1 MKDIESLS
9 VLKIHKLTQEQFD
22 RESAAGNID
31 ETAIYLTP
39 DNYAT
44 KDYVDSHLSGGI
56 TRVITDTLP
65 SEPSENVIYMI
76 PSQNSTENNVYD
88 EYMFFNYNGM
98 LIPEIIGSTAVD
110 LSGYLPL
117 SGGAIEGSILLTD
130 EEGYVSGHIDAS
142 GATFYAPGFES
153 SFSAGSLRL
162 AAGGEYIHIENST
175 VDGSDNAKAAW
186 QQWLEVGGGAD
197 LSNYYTK
204 AEVDDITK
212 YFVHSDTLASDY
224 YNYKYIDQLVEAI
237 QTHYSTYEYLH
248 ETFYT
253 KLGTEEYVD
262 AKIGD
267 IETVLDNIIAIQNQ
281 LIGGG
286 A

>member
-1 MKDIESLS
+1 MPTQTIQNLS
-9 VLKIHKLTQEQFD
+9 TLKIHRLTQEQFD
-22 RESAAGNID
+22 RESAAGRIE

-65 SEPSENVIYMI
+65 SEPSENIIYMI

-88 EYMFFNYNGM
+88 EYMFFNDNGM

-117 SGGAIEGSILLTD
+117 SGGTIEGSLQLTD
-130 EEGYVSGHIDAS
+130 EEGNVAGHINAS

-153 SFSAGSLRL
+153 SFSAGSLL
-162 AAGGEYIHIENST
+162 ITAGGEYIHIGNST
-175 VDGSDNAKAAW
+175 VDGSENAKAAW

-204 AEVDDITK
+204 VEVESYVNGAIGQA
-212 YFVHSDTLASDY
+212 LEGDY
-224 YNYKYIDQLVEAI
+224 
-237 QTHYSTYEYLH
+237 
-248 ETFYT
+248 
-253 KLGTEEYVD
+253 
-262 AKIGD
+262 
-267 IETVLDNIIAIQNQ
+267 
-281 LIGGG
+281 
-286 A
+286 